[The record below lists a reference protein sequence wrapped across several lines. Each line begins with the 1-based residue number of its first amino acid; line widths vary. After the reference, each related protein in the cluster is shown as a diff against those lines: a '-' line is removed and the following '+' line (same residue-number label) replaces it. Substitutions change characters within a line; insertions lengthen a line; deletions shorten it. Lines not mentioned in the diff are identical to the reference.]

1 MTISREDEVGILAA
15 LTSRFET
22 QRLPRLLDIQAAVNR
37 GERLPDY
44 DLSFLDEVFK
54 DAASYGNLLSRHPE
68 YEALSSKVASL
79 YHEITTK
86 ALANEASADKEGASR
101 N

>member
-1 MTISREDEVGILAA
+1 MTNSHDDEVGILAA
-15 LTSRFET
+15 LLNRFET

-37 GERLPDY
+37 GERLADY

-68 YEALSSKVASL
+68 YETLSSKVASL
-79 YHEITTK
+79 YHEISTK
-86 ALANEASADKEGASR
+86 ALANEKLSNKEGGQGA
-101 N
+101 